1 MRVSAP
7 RMAEMRNFGNG
18 ELRVFNCY
26 VQPYGSS
33 ANLKLWCFERTVFEI
48 IWTTTDTALN
58 GNASK

>member
-26 VQPYGSS
+26 VQPYWQR
-33 ANLKLWCFERTVFEI
+33 ANIKL
-48 IWTTTDTALN
+48 TDF
-58 GNASK
+58 

>member
-26 VQPYGSS
+26 VQPY
-33 ANLKLWCFERTVFEI
+33 LRQCKLETEV
-48 IWTTTDTALN
+48 L
-58 GNASK
+58 